1 MKNREVLEGELGL
14 HSVNLLMVAKYI
26 GRDLFE
32 VREVLKTRSGVKL
45 WRQYCENL
53 ITGEATLMWE

>member
-1 MKNREVLEGELGL
+1 MKNRKVLEELGL
-14 HSVNLLMVAKYI
+14 YSINLSMVVKYI

-32 VREVLKTRSGVKL
+32 IREVIKTRSGVKL

-53 ITGEATLMWE
+53 MGEATLMWE